1 MAEPR
6 IIRAEA
12 MNEDDAVEPRWDVR
26 AIDGTRWR
34 IRDGAC
40 RADDADC
47 LIAYVERDALGLYD
61 VLWLRNPCPARTRY
75 RDIAH
80 GLVDLDGVTGGA
92 APPNR
97 PRSDPPMP
105 IPHLSPKAMTT

>member
-1 MAEPR
+1 MS
-6 IIRAEA
+6 
-12 MNEDDAVEPRWDVR
+12 EDGSADPRWDVK

-47 LIAYVERDALGLYD
+47 LVAYVERDALGLFD

-75 RDIAH
+75 RDLAHVLAELDDIVASATPPGRRRSEAPTPIAH
-80 GLVDLDGVTGGA
+80 L
-92 APPNR
+92 APR
-97 PRSDPPMP
+97 G
-105 IPHLSPKAMTT
+105 